1 MTDPS
6 GQRIAYTDGYKYR
19 LEEPYYVQTGICPPV
34 AIVTR
39 YVKLLPSGYMAI
51 AEGYCWDGASGPTLD
66 SPSALRASLQH
77 DATYQLIG
85 LGLLPVSCRAT
96 ADKLFVETCIKD
108 GMNPIRA
115 HLWYRMVRWF
125 GPRGGSPP
133 KPTKLAPR

>member
-51 AEGYCWDGASGPTLD
+51 AAGYCWDGATNAPD
-66 SPSALRASLQH
+66 WRCALRSSLTH
-77 DATYQLIG
+77 DALYQLIG
-85 LGLLPVSCRAT
+85 LGLLDASFRKD
-96 ADKLFVETCIKD
+96 ADAVFQRMCAED
-108 GMNPIRA
+108 GMQGWMASIWHKA
-115 HLWYRMVRWF
+115 VQTF
-125 GPRGGSPP
+125 GPKGGSTP
-133 KPTKLAPR
+133 KVTKYAPR